1 MKCNNCGTNIENNK
15 NFCSNCGNKIEI
27 NNIQKENKT
36 LCKISRHRYNYFISF

>member
-1 MKCNNCGTNIENNK
+1 MKCNNCGANIENNK

-36 LCKISRHRYNYFISF
+36 NNQKNQNQL